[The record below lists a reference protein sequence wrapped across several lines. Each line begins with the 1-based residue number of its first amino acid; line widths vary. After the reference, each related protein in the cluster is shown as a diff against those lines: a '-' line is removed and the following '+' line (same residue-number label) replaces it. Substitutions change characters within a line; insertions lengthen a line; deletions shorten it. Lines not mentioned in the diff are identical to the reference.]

1 MKNYTSPELTVID
14 TNNMEGV
21 FACNYYGQG
30 RNSNPYGDIRNWQQQ
45 QCTPKTDNQKP
56 SDGTNCFGWGYEE
69 GSDNGGC
76 GWWSWPF

>member
-30 RNSNPYGDIRNWQQQ
+30 RNSNPYGDIRNWQQP
-45 QCTPKTDNQKP
+45 QCTPDNNKQP
-56 SDGTNCFGWGYEE
+56 SDGTTCWGWGYEE
-69 GSDNGGC
+69 ESDNDGC
-76 GWWSWPF
+76 GRWHRFF